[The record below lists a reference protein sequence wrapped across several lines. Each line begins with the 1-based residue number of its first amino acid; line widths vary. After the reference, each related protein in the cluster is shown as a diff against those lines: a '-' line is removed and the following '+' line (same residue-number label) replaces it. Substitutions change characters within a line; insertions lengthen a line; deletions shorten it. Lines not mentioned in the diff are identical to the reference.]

1 MDVSEKNENKY
12 NSVLCNMN
20 KTSLDEIKLQISY
33 QILSSYF
40 NSNIDKS
47 KIKEQIWETILTEC
61 NYLNKNLK

>member
-12 NSVLCNMN
+12 NSVLCSMN

-47 KIKEQIWETILTEC
+47 KIKEQIWETILTAC